1 MNSVHL
7 FKFVTSKQLGGLE
20 NMSENIQ
27 EKMKENTK
35 EGIDEITGNNQNGKL
50 TTRFAAF
57 IVDKGTLF
65 LFIFAA
71 LCVFSI
77 FSSSWVHVEQ
87 DLTAFLADDAE
98 TKKGLKVMQ
107 EEFVTYGMTNI
118 MIANI
123 SYEQAELIAE
133 RIKSMKGVFTVTF
146 DDTKA
151 HYKDASALYNV
162 IFAYEENDQRYAEA
176 INALR
181 EEFKEYDMYM
191 DTGLDDVFIDTIT
204 REIVV
209 VSIYIG
215 IIIIIVLLFTSQSY
229 AEVPVMLITFIS
241 AAVLNMGTNFFFRTI
256 SFVSNSVAVVLQLAL
271 SVDYAIIL
279 INRFREERETLPARE
294 AAINAL
300 SKAILEIS
308 SSSLTTIC
316 GLLAMTFMKFR
327 IGFDMGIV
335 LMKAIALSLLSVFL
349 LMPGLLM
356 IFSKIIDKARHD
368 NFMPKIPF
376 VGKFAYSTRKVI
388 PPVFIVILIAA
399 IYFSGNCPFVY
410 GYELLKTTKQNEM
423 QIAKNMIRETFGSA
437 NSLALV
443 IPAGDYESEGKLIK
457 ELESQDEVE
466 YIMGL
471 SNIKAMDDYV
481 LTDRLTPREF
491 SELTDLDYEV
501 AKLLYAAYAVRDED
515 YGKVVSG
522 LDTYGVP
529 LIDMFIF
536 LYGQVK
542 EGYIKLDQDL
552 QETLDE
558 AYAQMSIVK
567 QQLQGENYSRILVN
581 LRLPTEGEE
590 TFLFLDTIRE
600 IAGKYYDDGNI
611 YLVGEASNFYDWS
624 KAFSSD
630 NVLVS
635 VLSVVFVIIILLFT
649 FKSVAL
655 PVFLIAVIQGSIWIN
670 FSFPYLTGSHVLFMH
685 YLVASAIQMG
695 ANIDYAIVISNRY
708 LSLKHEMPRREA
720 IIETM
725 NQSFPTLITSGLMMA
740 VSGILIGVMTSD
752 PTISGMGE
760 CIGRGTIISLILVMF
775 VLPQIL
781 LLGDKIVERT
791 SFTISSFMST
801 LNAKG
806 IIYVNGQIKGQVSGT
821 IIGSLRG
828 IIHGDINAIV
838 ESGEMK
844 LLSENPESQETLV
857 TGGKS

>member
-1 MNSVHL
+1 
-7 FKFVTSKQLGGLE
+7 
-20 NMSENIQ
+20 
-27 EKMKENTK
+27 MKEDINEVMRNMK
-35 EGIDEITGNNQNGKL
+35 EGINWSIKDNINDKTKGYIKESMGKIAEKNQKRKL
-50 TTRFAAF
+50 TARFAAF
-57 IVDKGTLF
+57 VVDKRALF

-77 FSSSWVHVEQ
+77 FSSSWVQVEQ
-87 DLTAFLADDAE
+87 DLAAFLADDAE

-133 RIKSMKGVFTVTF
+133 RMKSVKGVFSVAF
-146 DDTKA
+146 DETKA
-151 HYKDASALYNV
+151 HYNDASALYNV
-162 IFAYEENDQRYAEA
+162 IFAYEENDQRYVEA
-176 INALR
+176 INALK
-181 EEFKEYDMYM
+181 EEFKEYDMYINI
-191 DTGLDDVFIDTIT
+191 GLDDVYIDTIIK
-204 REIVV
+204 EIVV

-215 IIIIIVLLFTSQSY
+215 IIIIFVLIFTSQSY

-241 AAVLNMGTNFFFRTI
+241 AAVINMGTNFFFGTI
-256 SFVSNSVAVVLQLAL
+256 SFVSNSVAAVLQLAL

-335 LMKAIALSLLSVFL
+335 LMKAIAISLFSVFL

-356 IFSKIIDKARHD
+356 VFSKMIDKTRHG

-376 VGKFAYSTRKVI
+376 IGKFAYSTRKVI
-388 PPVFIVILIAA
+388 PPVFVVILIAA
-399 IYFSGNCPFVY
+399 IYFSGKCPFVY
-410 GYELLKTTKQNEM
+410 GYELLKTAKQNEM

-536 LYGQVK
+536 LCGQAK
-542 EGYIKLDQDL
+542 EGYVKLDQDL

-558 AYAQMSIVK
+558 AYTQMSIVK

-590 TFLFLDTIRE
+590 TFQFLDTIRE
-600 IAGKYYDDGNI
+600 IAGKYYDDGSI

-630 NVLVS
+630 NILVG

-670 FSFPYLTGSHVLFMH
+670 FSFPYLTGSYVLFMH

-708 LSLKHEMPRREA
+708 LSLKNEMSRREA
-720 IIETM
+720 IIEAM

-740 VSGILIGVMTSD
+740 VCGILIGAMTSE
-752 PTISGMGE
+752 PVIAGMGE
-760 CIGRGTIISLILVMF
+760 CIGRGTIISLVLVMF

-781 LLGDKIVERT
+781 LLGDKIIEKT
-791 SFTISSFMST
+791 SFTISPFIRA

-806 IIYVNGQIKGQVSGT
+806 TIYVDGQITGQVSGT
-821 IIGSLRG
+821 IIGNLRG

-844 LLSENPESQETLV
+844 VLSENPGSQSQGE
-857 TGGKS
+857 